1 MEQINYYEDTQS
13 VLEHLEK
20 NETNVALE
28 KVKLLLDK
36 YPEDAL
42 AWFSLGL
49 CYYQKEDVFKAIDS
63 FTRAIGFDP
72 SFISAAEMLLKLN
85 KDNYSLGELKYIY
98 SLIIAYK
105 GGTDEMYSFIQK
117 FKNTTINSKLSVPN
131 FGQDK
136 LKTQDLPG
144 VDDNTY
150 IQHLITEMDK
160 PEKNTGYEKPQ
171 RKEISI
177 VPEQQFIPP
186 PKKKIPVQNN
196 KNDQST
202 RYGIETLTMAKLYIR
217 QGLFEQAMAIL
228 LKLQQRDPE
237 SEQISS
243 EIDHVKQLM
252 KDEKKE
258 IQ

>member
-1 MEQINYYEDTQS
+1 MEQLNYYEDTQS

-36 YPEDAL
+36 HPEDAL

-49 CYYQKEDVFKAIDS
+49 CYYQKEDIFKAIDS
-63 FTRAIGFDP
+63 FTRALGFDP

-105 GGTDEMYSFIQK
+105 NGTDEMYSFIRK
-117 FKNTTINSKLSVPN
+117 FKNTTINSKLSIPN
-131 FGQDK
+131 LGQDK
-136 LKTQDLPG
+136 LKTQGLPG
-144 VDDNTY
+144 VDDNAY

-160 PEKNTGYEKPQ
+160 PEKSTTLESPQ

-177 VPEQQFIPP
+177 VPEKQFIPP

-196 KNDQST
+196 KNDQNT

-237 SEQISS
+237 SAQLRA

-252 KDEKKE
+252 RDEKKE
-258 IQ
+258 L

>member
-105 GGTDEMYSFIQK
+105 NGTDEMYSFIQK

-160 PEKNTGYEKPQ
+160 PEKNTGYKKPQ

-228 LKLQQRDPE
+228 LKLQQRDPG
-237 SEQISS
+237 SEQVNS

>member
-1 MEQINYYEDTQS
+1 MEQLNYYENNQS
-13 VLEHLEK
+13 VLKHLEM

-28 KVKLLLDK
+28 KAILLLDK

-42 AWFSLGL
+42 VWFSMGL
-49 CYYQKEDVFKAIDS
+49 CYYQKEDIFKAIEC
-63 FTRAIGFDP
+63 FTRSLSFDP

-98 SLIIAYK
+98 SLIISYK
-105 GGTDEMYSFIQK
+105 EGTDEMYNFIQK
-117 FKNTTINSKLSVPN
+117 FKDTGMISKLSIPN
-131 FGQDK
+131 IGQDK
-136 LKTQDLPG
+136 LTTEDLPG
-144 VDDNTY
+144 VDNNAY
-150 IQHLITEMDK
+150 IQHLITEMDR
-160 PEKNTGYEKPQ
+160 PEQTQPTNPP

-177 VPEQQFIPP
+177 VPEQQFVPP

-196 KNDQST
+196 KSDQST

-217 QGLFEQAMAIL
+217 QGLYEQAMGIL
-228 LKLQQRDPE
+228 LKLQERDPA
-237 SEQISS
+237 SELVNA

-258 IQ
+258 S

>member
-1 MEQINYYEDTQS
+1 MEQLNYYENNQS
-13 VLEHLEK
+13 VLKHLEK

-28 KVKLLLDK
+28 KAKLLLDK

-42 AWFSLGL
+42 AWFSMGL
-49 CYYQKEDVFKAIDS
+49 CYYQKEDIFQAIDS
-63 FTRAIGFDP
+63 FTRALYFDP

-105 GGTDEMYSFIQK
+105 DGSDEMYNFIQK
-117 FKNTTINSKLSVPN
+117 FESAAMNSNLSIPN
-131 FGQDK
+131 LGQDK
-136 LKTQDLPG
+136 LKAEDLPG
-144 VDDNTY
+144 IDDNTY
-150 IQHLITEMDK
+150 IQHLINGMDK
-160 PEKNTGYEKPQ
+160 PEEPVQEGIPK

-217 QGLFEQAMAIL
+217 QGLYEQAMNIL
-228 LKLQQRDPE
+228 LKLQQRNP
-237 SEQISS
+237 SS
-243 EIDHVKQLM
+243 ELVNTEIERVKQLM
-252 KDEKKE
+252 MDEKKE
-258 IQ
+258 S